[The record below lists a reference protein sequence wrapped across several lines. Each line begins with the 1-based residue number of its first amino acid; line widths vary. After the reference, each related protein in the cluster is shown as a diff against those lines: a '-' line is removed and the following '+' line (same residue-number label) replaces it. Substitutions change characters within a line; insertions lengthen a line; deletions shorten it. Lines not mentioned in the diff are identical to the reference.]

1 MLSGAI
7 KIGGVAVDDLLVEN
21 LSDGISYK
29 LLKGLAGMAVGGTGE
44 GAEEVLSEV
53 ISRFGQWITYMDD
66 KTFTEM
72 LLSGDAREAYMDSF
86 IGGFLLGIPS
96 GAARVISTKDD
107 SDTSK
112 ATREGPVQERTA
124 DLEVTQPQAAAPA
137 ETGRPTTASRTGGAP
152 RRVRMG
158 EPVDLV
164 GNDTK
169 SRSAEMTTDTDAS
182 VPDRTDVQKTVEQ
195 QPMRYEDALKAYVQG
210 DTRFSAKPNVQT
222 GSPDATTDAAP
233 TAGSD
238 LPQETAPKPKD
249 QVIAELAPKLQK
261 PGTTPGRATIAAQE
275 MYAEAEKWY
284 GSNADT
290 VLEMFQ
296 PGQDPS
302 KFLDG
307 FRNAYIAGKLGDKAA
322 LENSSV
328 AAYLLENQRVA
339 AFRLGRVEGVEKQ
352 IVMSFGTGADTG
364 AISDR
369 NDGWLETLRRSQHPG
384 KREMFQKGGDQKRN
398 LRPISQKDFMI

>member
-1 MLSGAI
+1 
-7 KIGGVAVDDLLVEN
+7 
-21 LSDGISYK
+21 
-29 LLKGLAGMAVGGTGE
+29 
-44 GAEEVLSEV
+44 
-53 ISRFGQWITYMDD
+53 
-66 KTFTEM
+66 
-72 LLSGDAREAYMDSF
+72 
-86 IGGFLLGIPS
+86 
-96 GAARVISTKDD
+96 
-107 SDTSK
+107 
-112 ATREGPVQERTA
+112 
-124 DLEVTQPQAAAPA
+124 
-137 ETGRPTTASRTGGAP
+137 
-152 RRVRMG
+152 
-158 EPVDLV
+158 
-164 GNDTK
+164 
-169 SRSAEMTTDTDAS
+169 
-182 VPDRTDVQKTVEQ
+182 
-195 QPMRYEDALKAYVQG
+195 VQG
-210 DTRFSAKPNVQT
+210 DTRFSAKPDVQT

-233 TAGSD
+233 TAGLDISR
-238 LPQETAPKPKD
+238 ETAPKPKD

-296 PGQDPS
+296 PGQDPR